1 MYIGPL
7 LAFGILAWSVAAKNC
22 RNITVSVSLSVR
34 EGTFNIAVP
43 SDSIEVTDFVF
54 NVTQQGRN
62 FTATALIGYHTQIG
76 VYNISATF
84 CKPSVDTST
93 NPTVQVLTHGIGFD
107 RT

>member
-1 MYIGPL
+1 MRIIFL
-7 LAFGILAWSVAAKNC
+7 SAFTILTGCVAAKNC
-22 RNITVSVSLSVR
+22 RNITVPVTLSVR

-43 SDSIEVTDFVF
+43 SDSIEVTDFVL

-62 FTATALIGYHTQIG
+62 FTATALAGYHTQSG
-76 VYNISATF
+76 VYDISATF

-93 NPTVQVLTHGIGFD
+93 NATVQVLTHGIGFD